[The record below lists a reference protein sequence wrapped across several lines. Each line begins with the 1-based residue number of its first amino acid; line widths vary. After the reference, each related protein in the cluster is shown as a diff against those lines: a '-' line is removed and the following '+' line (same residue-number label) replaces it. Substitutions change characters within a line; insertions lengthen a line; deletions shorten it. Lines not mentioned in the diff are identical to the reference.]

1 MKVQVLI
8 VLASFFRFSA
18 VVCSTQTQTVTISIE
33 FMKFKLL
40 RKLWLLF
47 IVVSNDS
54 FLKGLSHDI
63 ATLM

>member
-1 MKVQVLI
+1 MLI
-8 VLASFFRFSA
+8 VLASFARFSA
-18 VVCSTQTQTVTISIE
+18 VVCSAQTQMVTISIE

-54 FLKGLSHDI
+54 FLKGLSHDV

>member
-18 VVCSTQTQTVTISIE
+18 VVCSAQTQTVTISIE

-47 IVVSNDS
+47 IVVSDDS